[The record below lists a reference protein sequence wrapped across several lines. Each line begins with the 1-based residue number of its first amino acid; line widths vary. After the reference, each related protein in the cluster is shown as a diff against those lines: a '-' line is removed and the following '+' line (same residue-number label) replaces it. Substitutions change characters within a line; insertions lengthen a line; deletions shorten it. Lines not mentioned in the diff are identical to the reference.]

1 MDKELERLNALLA
14 KRDRIRHML
23 SVIAYDNETACPEGG
38 MEEDGEDIVA
48 LSEQIYRIEKSEEFI
63 SLVKSLHRRSDF
75 DAFENRLLHNLD
87 LEIRKNEKVSP
98 ELRREMDELFQDAYR
113 IWAKARDKNDYAIF
127 APTLEK
133 IAAISK
139 KVVSLRQDY
148 DPEDP
153 YQSLIDDYEEG
164 FTTEDLDLFFDE
176 LEKGILPLLDQI
188 RKADY
193 VPRHDFLSRPVPIHK
208 QEAFSRFLLERNG
221 FDFKRGSLS
230 TTIHPFTSQIGKDDV
245 RVTTHY
251 HEDQFLSNMFTII
264 HEGGHAI
271 FGQNLPERCFT
282 SRLGEGSLSMG
293 KHESVSRFYENLIGR
308 SQNYIHAIYPFFH
321 DLFKEE
327 MGDVSEADL
336 YEGANCV
343 FLDNSIRTEADELTY
358 SLHIIVRYRLEK
370 AIMNGEVDFAT
381 LDVAWADLYEKMLGI
396 RPKDA
401 LTGIL
406 QDVHW
411 TSGFGYFPTYAIGNA
426 LGAMYLERMRKEI
439 DVDSLVREGN
449 MEAIRHWMSENVF
462 KRAPLLD
469 TKHWIQEI
477 TGRRFSA
484 KPYIAYLTKKFSRL
498 YRL

>member
-14 KRDRIRHML
+14 KRDRLRHML

-113 IWAKARDKNDYAIF
+113 IWAKAREKNDYAIF

-251 HEDQFLSNMFTII
+251 HEDPFS
-264 HEGGHAI
+264 G
-271 FGQNLPERCFT
+271 
-282 SRLGEGSLSMG
+282 
-293 KHESVSRFYENLIGR
+293 
-308 SQNYIHAIYPFFH
+308 AIYLP
-321 DLFKEE
+321 
-327 MGDVSEADL
+327 
-336 YEGANCV
+336 
-343 FLDNSIRTEADELTY
+343 
-358 SLHIIVRYRLEK
+358 
-370 AIMNGEVDFAT
+370 
-381 LDVAWADLYEKMLGI
+381 
-396 RPKDA
+396 
-401 LTGIL
+401 
-406 QDVHW
+406 
-411 TSGFGYFPTYAIGNA
+411 
-426 LGAMYLERMRKEI
+426 
-439 DVDSLVREGN
+439 
-449 MEAIRHWMSENVF
+449 
-462 KRAPLLD
+462 
-469 TKHWIQEI
+469 
-477 TGRRFSA
+477 
-484 KPYIAYLTKKFSRL
+484 
-498 YRL
+498 